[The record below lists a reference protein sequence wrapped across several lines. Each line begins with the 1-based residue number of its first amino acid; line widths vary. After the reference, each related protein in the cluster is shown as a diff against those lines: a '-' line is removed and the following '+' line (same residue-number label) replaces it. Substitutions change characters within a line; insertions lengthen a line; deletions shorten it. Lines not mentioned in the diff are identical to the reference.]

1 MARYEYD
8 GAKVQSA
15 LFSLQAAS
23 NALNGIEADL
33 SSAVSKIEQEVAQRG
48 MGQIVVPRDAIVA
61 APGEAQSMISQLL
74 GLISDKDAQL
84 AEYFNKSSIGRF
96 FYSVGMGITN
106 VAEGIGIAGE
116 GLIDGAATIV
126 GWGAGLFGADD
137 LQNDISNLQTI
148 AIA

>member
-48 MGQIVVPRDAIVA
+48 MGQIEVPRDAIVA

-96 FYSVGMGITN
+96 FYSVGMGINDTFGKSGK
-106 VAEGIGIAGE
+106 AED
-116 GLIDGAATIV
+116 LLKYFKIDK
-126 GWGAGLFGADD
+126 
-137 LQNDISNLQTI
+137 N
-148 AIA
+148 AIIEAILKK